1 MSASRDPSRR
11 YILAEDAPYVA
22 NLAALWGSDPEL
34 ARQIEELEGQELQGG
49 YAVEPS
55 KAGPPTVAVSNDDGK
70 AVYLHSRYQ
79 PLDEAR
85 RLVENLATDE
95 QVAFFIHGFGLGY
108 HVEMLFERVSEE
120 ALLCVIEPDLK
131 LLRTALWQRDF
142 SKLLASGRV
151 VFLTQANKAE
161 LFLRL
166 QAHQAILSL
175 GAAVVV
181 HPPSMQCHPAFHQ
194 QMREWVQEFSSYCRT
209 SINTLVLNGKRTAEN
224 IARNLAWYVATADLQ
239 RLKNCYH
246 NKPAVIVS
254 AGPSLRKNKHLL
266 KDLQGKAVLI
276 SVQTMLQPL
285 LEMGI
290 EPHFVTSLDYHDICT
305 RFFEKLPKNL
315 KTELVAEPKATSK
328 IFSLHPGPLS
338 LLGNDF
344 AESLLREMK
353 LNKEKLPAGATVAH
367 LAYCLA
373 EYLGCNPIVFVG
385 QDLGFSDGLCYA
397 AGTSYEDVW
406 RPEMSRFCTI
416 EMKQWEQIVRDRKIL
431 RRIPDIHGNP
441 MYTEERLF
449 TYLQHFERDFA
460 TSDRTIIDATEGGA
474 MKRGTR
480 VMKLAEVIA
489 QYCTEGTK
497 AQRHEGTKEFTC
509 VPACLCAFPLAYGGE
524 GAENLQVVAAGVG
537 LGVGDG
543 ALAHASLHLLDRD
556 IFVLLHPIEQVLADV
571 VEVADAVLEQGGSHH
586 GNLGPGHH
594 RLEHVHGGVNAAGD
608 GDVAL
613 HQRRDDGDP
622 VQAQQQ
628 FIGGAEDQV
637 RRHGQVFQVD
647 VGLVEAVKQHQGI
660 SAGGIEF
667 PRHVGEGAE
676 GVAELDGHGDLHAA
690 FHLLD
695 EIAILALDLLG
706 GGVGIVGDIV
716 DVQFQGIGAGLL
728 HLFRILRPAAAR
740 DAVEA
745 GDDGNIN
752 GRFCV
757 MDQLQVGVGADLVT
771 RQVGEIAERFGKTVD
786 AVGQAAIEVVAVDGD
801 LLLEERMEDDGRC
814 AVVFHLAD
822 IGEVLGQR
830 RAGDHQGVFQ
840 RQAEIFG

>member
-497 AQRHEGTKEFTC
+497 AQRHEGTKEETTSPFVPSCLLPPCLLAPPYPQPRWDRLEEC
-509 VPACLCAFPLAYGGE
+509 V
-524 GAENLQVVAAGVG
+524 
-537 LGVGDG
+537 
-543 ALAHASLHLLDRD
+543 ASLQFRKSEAGQIEQISRDTLPLLREIREHIVDQPRVNRAIARIDTLRARMNDLGPCYDLITQLTQLSELNRFRSDRRILAAKVSGIELQRRQVDRD
-556 IFVLLHPIEQVLADV
+556 IENVRALAD
-571 VEVADAVLEQGGSHH
+571 
-586 GNLGPGHH
+586 
-594 RLEHVHGGVNAAGD
+594 AAG
-608 GDVAL
+608 
-613 HQRRDDGDP
+613 
-622 VQAQQQ
+622 
-628 FIGGAEDQV
+628 E
-637 RRHGQVFQVD
+637 FQK
-647 VGLVEAVKQHQGI
+647 LM
-660 SAGGIEF
+660 
-667 PRHVGEGAE
+667 GE
-676 GVAELDGHGDLHAA
+676 V
-690 FHLLD
+690 
-695 EIAILALDLLG
+695 I
-706 GGVGIVGDIV
+706 
-716 DVQFQGIGAGLL
+716 Q
-728 HLFRILRPAAAR
+728 
-740 DAVEA
+740 
-745 GDDGNIN
+745 
-752 GRFCV
+752 
-757 MDQLQVGVGADLVT
+757 QVGT
-771 RQVGEIAERFGKTVD
+771 WQ
-786 AVGQAAIEVVAVDGD
+786 
-801 LLLEERMEDDGRC
+801 
-814 AVVFHLAD
+814 
-822 IGEVLGQR
+822 
-830 RAGDHQGVFQ
+830 Q
-840 RQAEIFG
+840 RQREAA